1 MTINDS
7 LLSVYPDQRLYG
19 TRPLGSRYFLSEG
32 MRGYM
37 ITCSLTGKVVC
48 TWDSD
53 GCLYATTDGLTP
65 YEKALITRVLRIWR
79 AATRILWGTW
89 DNNAKRINDKWG
101 RQYALVP
108 VLYDTL

>member
-1 MTINDS
+1 MTINDA

-37 ITCSLTGKVVC
+37 ITNSFTGKVVC

-53 GCLYATTDGLTP
+53 GNLYATTDGLTP
-65 YEKALITRVLRIWR
+65 YEKALITRVLRMWR
-79 AATRILWGTW
+79 HTPRILWDVW
-89 DNNAKRINDKWG
+89 DRHATKIQDKWG
-101 RQYALVP
+101 RQYALVSVP
-108 VLYDTL
+108 

>member
-1 MTINDS
+1 MTINGS

-37 ITCSLTGKVVC
+37 ITNSFTGKVVC

-53 GCLYATTDGLTP
+53 GNLYATTDGLTP
-65 YEKALITRVLRIWR
+65 YEKALITRVLRMWR
-79 AATRILWGTW
+79 HTPRILWGVW
-89 DNNAKRINDKWG
+89 DNHAKRISDKWG
-101 RQYALVP
+101 RQYTLVSVP
-108 VLYDTL
+108 

>member
-1 MTINDS
+1 MTINDA

-19 TRPLGSRYFLSEG
+19 TRPLGSKYCLSEG

-37 ITCSLTGKVVC
+37 ITRTSTGKVVC
-48 TWDSD
+48 TWDSK

-79 AATRILWGTW
+79 HTPRILWDVW
-89 DNNAKRINDKWG
+89 DRHATKIQDKWG
-101 RQYALVP
+101 RQYALVSVP
-108 VLYDTL
+108 